1 MLPILY
7 GMVKPISRMTY
18 ALKYIVALTVVWAVP
33 TVGSPVGGLEDG
45 RTGKIQFESSTPS
58 DEFSVINDRHGPKVI
73 VEGTL
78 SLPKRA
84 KPPYFVAVIA
94 HGSGGVR
101 PDREAKWAEE
111 LNKAG
116 IAAFIV
122 DSYGPRK
129 TTGTDTGD
137 INVST
142 MANVADAYA
151 ALRLLSTHP
160 LLDAGKVAVIG
171 FSRGGQVALW
181 TAFGPLRKTFMGDS
195 MLSFS
200 AHVLVYPACNFQ
212 RVTTHISKAPMLH
225 LHGEADDLTPLAAC
239 REYMNR
245 LRANGANIHT
255 ITYPDAYHNFDF
267 ARPARYAPSVKS
279 AAGCRAEINLDDQKY
294 LVLPTRHPFASRK
307 EFGDYE
313 RSCTTR
319 GATIGGNPKARAR
332 AYVDSVEFLWKAFGM
347 QSGQRDAG

>member
-1 MLPILY
+1 M
-7 GMVKPISRMTY
+7 SRMMHT
-18 ALKYIVALTVVWAVP
+18 LKYILALTVVWAVP
-33 TVGSPVGGLEDG
+33 ALGSPVGGLDDG

-58 DEFSVINDRHGPKVI
+58 DEFSVINGRYGPPAI
-73 VEGTL
+73 VEGIL
-78 SLPKRA
+78 SLPRRA

-101 PDREAKWAEE
+101 PDREPEWAQE

-116 IAAFIV
+116 MAAFIV

-129 TTGTDTGD
+129 ITGTKTGD

-181 TAFGPLRKTFMGDS
+181 TAFDPLRKAFMGDS
-195 MLSFS
+195 MLAFS

-212 RVTTHISKAPMLH
+212 RMTTHISKAPMLH

-239 REYMNR
+239 REYIDR
-245 LRANGANIHT
+245 LRASGANIRT
-255 ITYPDAYHNFDF
+255 ITYPGAYHNFDF
-267 ARPARYAPSVKS
+267 AGPARYAPSVRS
-279 AAGCRAEINLDDQKY
+279 GAGCHGEVNLDDKKY
-294 LVLPTRHPFASRK
+294 LLLPSKQPFASRK
-307 EFGDYE
+307 EFIDYE

-332 AYVDSVEFLWKAFGM
+332 AYVDSVEFLRQALG
-347 QSGQRDAG
+347 RRE